1 MKIIVLRGWKEIAL
15 RVAKITLGV
24 AAVGLAIAVARSAP
38 DVARYWRIR
47 RM

>member
-1 MKIIVLRGWKEIAL
+1 MRIIVLRGWKETAL
-15 RVAKITLGV
+15 RVAKLGLGL
-24 AAVGLAIAVARSAP
+24 AAVGAAIALARSAP